1 MTEVRAV
8 VIDGFDD
15 APHLAAFPL
24 PELAADQV
32 LIQVQAASVNAFD
45 WKAAAGRFKDTFDY
59 QFPVTI
65 GRDYAG
71 LVTAVGDA
79 VRRVAPGDEV
89 FGYISGQALHRGA
102 FATHVWAGEN
112 ECFVR
117 RPAGLDAVSAAC
129 LPLAGVVAMRCTAAV
144 VPVPGERVLVLGA
157 PGGVGSLAVQLAAG
171 AGAHVIASGRA
182 DDETYLRELGAADV
196 IEPGSGLIG
205 AVRKR
210 YPDGI
215 DGLIDLVHYREDF
228 LAHARTLVRGGRAA
242 SVHRAA
248 DEAVMASR
256 GLHGTNVASFPDRVL
271 LEQLGGLAVSG
282 RLRAVVTAR
291 YGLEQA
297 PAALE
302 DARTRHTRG
311 KLVIDVENSSSR

>member
-32 LIQVQAASVNAFD
+32 LIEVQAASVNAFD
-45 WKAAAGRFKDTFDY
+45 WKAAQGRFKDTFDY

-71 LVTAVGDA
+71 IVSAVGDQ

-89 FGYISGQALHRGA
+89 FGYFAGQALHRGA

-117 RPAGLDAVSAAC
+117 RPAGLDAVTAAC
-129 LPLAGVVAMRCTAAV
+129 LPLAGVVALRCVAAV
-144 VPVPGERVLVLGA
+144 QPAPGDRVLILGA

-171 AGAHVIASGRA
+171 AGAHVIASGLA
-182 DDETYLRELGAADV
+182 DDDTYLRRLGAADV
-196 IEPGSGLIG
+196 IEPGGGLID
-205 AVRKR
+205 AVLNR
-210 YPDGI
+210 YPDGVN
-215 DGLIDLVHYREDF
+215 GLIDLVNYRTAF
-228 LAHARTLVRGGRAA
+228 LAHAETLVTGGRAA

-248 DEAVMASR
+248 DEAVLGGR
-256 GLHGTNVASFPDRVL
+256 GLHGTNVASFPDRAL
-271 LEQLGGLAVSG
+271 LEQLAALAVSG
-282 RLRAVVTAR
+282 RLRTVITGR
-291 YGLEQA
+291 YGLDGA
-297 PAALE
+297 PDALV

-311 KLVIDVENSSSR
+311 KLVIEVKN